1 MVCRLAMLTKI
12 KSMSMS
18 LKMSLMMGTKESGTA
33 VNEPT
38 ESGAFFLRTAG

>member
-1 MVCRLAMLTKI
+1 MVCRLAILTKI

-33 VNEPT
+33 VKEPT
-38 ESGAFFLRTAG
+38 ESGAIFLRIVG